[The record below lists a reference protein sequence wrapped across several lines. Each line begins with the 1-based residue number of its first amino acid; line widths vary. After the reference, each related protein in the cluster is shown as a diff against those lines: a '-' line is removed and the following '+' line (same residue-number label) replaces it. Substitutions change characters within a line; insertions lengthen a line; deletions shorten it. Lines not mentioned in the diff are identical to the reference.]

1 MSKFHFR
8 FSGTKLRDGYRIS
21 KCFFTSPKKTLFP
34 FRRGHLNLTKNL
46 PNNPA
51 NEVKRLHGGCVY
63 VQVVLQ
69 ESMEEKRGDLMTR
82 EHLVLVSSFFILVL
96 TLENQIDL
104 LLRSAIQLE
113 SSLGSHTQHT
123 GGLVLCVSAT

>member
-1 MSKFHFR
+1 M
-8 FSGTKLRDGYRIS
+8 G
-21 KCFFTSPKKTLFP
+21 
-34 FRRGHLNLTKNL
+34 
-46 PNNPA
+46 
-51 NEVKRLHGGCVY
+51 
-63 VQVVLQ
+63 
-69 ESMEEKRGDLMTR
+69 EKRGDLMTR

>member
-1 MSKFHFR
+1 
-8 FSGTKLRDGYRIS
+8 
-21 KCFFTSPKKTLFP
+21 
-34 FRRGHLNLTKNL
+34 
-46 PNNPA
+46 
-51 NEVKRLHGGCVY
+51 
-63 VQVVLQ
+63 
-69 ESMEEKRGDLMTR
+69 MTR

-123 GGLVLCVSAT
+123 SGLVLCLSVAT

>member
-1 MSKFHFR
+1 
-8 FSGTKLRDGYRIS
+8 
-21 KCFFTSPKKTLFP
+21 
-34 FRRGHLNLTKNL
+34 
-46 PNNPA
+46 
-51 NEVKRLHGGCVY
+51 
-63 VQVVLQ
+63 
-69 ESMEEKRGDLMTR
+69 MTR

-123 GGLVLCVSAT
+123 GGLVLCVSAAT